1 MNGLKKLLVGFII
14 GGGLILPGVSGG
26 VIAVI
31 LDVYDKIIKAVS
43 HFFDDWKKN
52 LIFLFPIVLGIILG
66 IFIFGNVLAFV
77 FDKYPREAKFIFIGL
92 IIGGLPLLFH
102 KITTEGTKTFN
113 IKAFI
118 IALIIAFV
126 LFILGNNASYTK
138 LSENIDSN
146 FTSYLILFLAG
157 IIYVSG
163 KIIPGISGSFLLM
176 LIGMYEYVLNVI
188 ASFFNLTLVEYL
200 HLIPFFLGII
210 FGGFLLVKI
219 IEYLLNEYYNISY
232 SAILGF
238 IIGSLPALY
247 PGLSLNINGLINII
261 LLVLAF
267 LIAYTF
273 STKKIKNIKEV

>member
-1 MNGLKKLLVGFII
+1 M
-14 GGGLILPGVSGG
+14 
-26 VIAVI
+26 
-31 LDVYDKIIKAVS
+31 
-43 HFFDDWKKN
+43 
-52 LIFLFPIVLGIILG
+52 
-66 IFIFGNVLAFV
+66 
-77 FDKYPREAKFIFIGL
+77 
-92 IIGGLPLLFH
+92 
-102 KITTEGTKTFN
+102 
-113 IKAFI
+113 
-118 IALIIAFV
+118 
-126 LFILGNNASYTK
+126 
-138 LSENIDSN
+138 
-146 FTSYLILFLAG
+146 FLAG